1 MPNITLT
8 RVPLLVALVL
18 LVLFPLIGSTFYLQ
32 LGAKIMIMAIFALSL
47 DLLVGHAGMVSLGHA
62 AYFGVAAYALALISP
77 KYEAA
82 NLWLTL
88 PLRDRRGGVG
98 GLDYRGPRGAHRRR
112 LLHHGDPRLCADD
125 LRNFP

>member
-1 MPNITLT
+1 
-8 RVPLLVALVL
+8 
-18 LVLFPLIGSTFYLQ
+18 
-32 LGAKIMIMAIFALSL
+32 MIMAIFALSL

-88 PLRDRRGGVG
+88 PLRNRRGGAG
-98 GLDYRGPRGAHRRR
+98 GA
-112 LLHHGDPRLCADD
+112 
-125 LRNFP
+125 

>member
-8 RVPLLVALVL
+8 RAPLLVALVL
-18 LVLFPLIGSTFYLQ
+18 LVFFPLVSSTFYLQ

-88 PLRDRRGGVG
+88 PIAMGSAAFTALIIGAFVVRTGGVYFIMAT
-98 GLDYRGPRGAHRRR
+98 LAF
-112 LLHHGDPRLCADD
+112 AQMK
-125 LRNFP
+125 